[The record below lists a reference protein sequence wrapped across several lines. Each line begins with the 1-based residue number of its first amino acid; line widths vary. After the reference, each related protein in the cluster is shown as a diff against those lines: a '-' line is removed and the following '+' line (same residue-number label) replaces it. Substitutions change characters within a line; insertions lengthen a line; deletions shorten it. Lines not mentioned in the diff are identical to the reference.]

1 MKIKP
6 NENYKL
12 LGTSI
17 QISKDTIYTV
27 EFATNQPNWKEKGS
41 VFCEGILLHR
51 EDYTIIE
58 D

>member
-12 LGTSI
+12 LGTNI
-17 QISKDTIYTV
+17 ELSKDTVYTV
-27 EFATNQPNWKEKGS
+27 EFATNIPNWKEKGS
-41 VFCEGILLHR
+41 VFVGDMLLHR